1 MKLLHVYVH
10 DCILGKSHVNLHY
23 YPIFA
28 SKGFDSFVLYLPLGR
43 FSWIPQNVLLLT
55 YISHLQSSYQVSN
68 HCKMKFVLTFQKK
81 PINCICKYKLL
92 PLIPNIIMNSCWLYA
107 IITKTELLFMLKIHL
122 ALSKILVHQNYNSN
136 TGVYRLWVWFF
147 FFYNNSINRKN
158 SHLTFWPPTLV

>member
-1 MKLLHVYVH
+1 MWICIITPFLLAKGLIHLFFISLLADLAEFPKMCFY
-10 DCILGKSHVNLHY
+10 LH
-23 YPIFA
+23 IF
-28 SKGFDSFVLYLPLGR
+28 
-43 FSWIPQNVLLLT
+43 LT
-55 YISHLQSSYQVSN
+55 YEVVIRCQTIAK
-68 HCKMKFVLTFQKK
+68 CIFVLTFQKK
-81 PINCICKYKLL
+81 TINCICKYKLL